1 MADILKLLAGCFAV
15 LVIGLGAVLINAL
28 PGSAI
33 SAQDRLQAL
42 AGQNLSATAGTDWAE
57 ISMRGQKAVL
67 SGAAPSEAARAEALA
82 ALRESAGPGGIWLG
96 GVTAVDARDVA
107 IAPRPPT
114 VSPYL
119 WIAERQGDVV
129 LLSGYAP
136 SAALKS
142 DLLAHA
148 RLKFPQAEL
157 VETLEIARGAPD
169 EEAWLNAASLS
180 LTALARLRQ
189 GAVHATDAAF
199 AITGDA
205 QDPET
210 ATDIDLLMSVLP
222 APFTG
227 EAQIRAPGADAAQNR
242 PLEISAAPSD
252 IGSDIAAVENVGSVE
267 DQDAARA
274 PACETRLADAI
285 TAQAIAFAS
294 DRSELDA
301 QSRESLGALATL
313 LQACPRYH
321 LRITGHTDSSGNA
334 IRNLL
339 LSEYR
344 AEAVADYLGALGV
357 APGRFETLGLGDV
370 EPLFDNATPEGRAG
384 NRRIDLV
391 AFLPPQSQAQP
402 QTQLQ
407 TE

>member
-15 LVIGLGAVLINAL
+15 LVIGLGAVLISAL

-42 AGQNLSATAGTDWAE
+42 AGQNLSATAGTGWAE
-57 ISMRGQKAVL
+57 ISMQGQKAVL

-82 ALRESAGPGGIWLG
+82 ALKESAGPGGIWLG
-96 GVTAVDARDVA
+96 GVTAVDAGNVV

-136 SAALKS
+136 SEALKS

-189 GAVHATDAAF
+189 GAVHATDTAF

-227 EAQIRAPGADAAQNR
+227 EAQIRAPGAIPAQNR
-242 PLEISAAPSD
+242 ALDVSPR
-252 IGSDIAAVENVGSVE
+252 NVSPEGVS
-267 DQDAARA
+267 AARA
-274 PACETRLADAI
+274 PVCETRLADAI
-285 TAQAIAFAS
+285 AAQAIAFAS

-301 QSRESLGALATL
+301 QSRESLGGLATL
-313 LQACPRYH
+313 LQACPRYN

-344 AEAVADYLGALGV
+344 AEAVAEFLGALGV
-357 APGRFETLGLGDV
+357 APGRFETLGLGDA

-384 NRRIDLV
+384 NRRIELA
-391 AFLPPQSQAQP
+391 AFLPPQSQ
-402 QTQLQ
+402 TQLQ

>member
-1 MADILKLLAGCFAV
+1 MADILKLLAGCFAI
-15 LVIGLGAVLINAL
+15 LVIGLGAVLISAL

-42 AGQNLSATAGTDWAE
+42 ANQNLSATAGTGWAE
-57 ISMRGQKAVL
+57 ISMQGQKAVL
-67 SGAAPSEAARAEALA
+67 SGAAPSEEARAQALA

-96 GVTAVDARDVA
+96 GVTAVDSSDLV
-107 IAPRPPT
+107 ITPLPPT

-119 WIAERQGDVV
+119 WIAERQDDVV

-136 SAALKS
+136 SEALKS

-148 RLKFPQAEL
+148 RLKFPKAEL

-189 GAVHATDAAF
+189 GAVHATDTAF
-199 AITGDA
+199 AITGAA

-222 APFTG
+222 TPFTG
-227 EAQIRAPGADAAQNR
+227 EAQIRAPGADAAQDQ
-242 PLEISAAPSD
+242 PSDVSAGDISAARSD
-252 IGSDIAAVENVGSVE
+252 ISAVESVSSV
-267 DQDAARA
+267 DDRDARRT

-285 TAQAIAFAS
+285 AAQAIAFPS

-344 AEAVADYLGALGV
+344 AEAVAAYLGALGV
-357 APGRFETLGLGDV
+357 APGRFDTLGLGDA
-370 EPLFDNATPEGRAG
+370 EPLFNNATPEGRAG

-391 AFLPPQSQAQP
+391 AFLPPQSQ
-402 QTQLQ
+402 TQLQ